1 MSPVQGLLDF
11 CLPERENRV
20 CLLSDPPQPHHHPVG
35 MFPRSLNLFKNQ
47 VVMNS
52 VRPTEA
58 ASAPSAVLGFTVDS
72 QTLIGGGVCFVWHFD
87 FSIQPPALGFQAQLA
102 DRRGAQRLAWG
113 EGAWTVSTSAFVP
126 QEAPTCRPHPA
137 QHPARTAGH
146 PLSPICQGVW
156 HLSLGRRA
164 SAH

>member
-11 CLPERENRV
+11 CLPQRENRV

-72 QTLIGGGVCFVWHFD
+72 QTLIGGGYVLSGT
-87 FSIQPPALGFQAQLA
+87 SISLSSPPLWASRPSSQTGEVH
-102 DRRGAQRLAWG
+102 RGWQGG